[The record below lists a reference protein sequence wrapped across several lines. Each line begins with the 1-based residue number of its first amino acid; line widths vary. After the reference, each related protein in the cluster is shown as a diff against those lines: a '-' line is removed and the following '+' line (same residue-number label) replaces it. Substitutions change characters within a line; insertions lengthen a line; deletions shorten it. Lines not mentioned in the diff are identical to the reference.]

1 MLQKRSLLVGIVVVA
16 VVVASALIIGL
27 TRSGEEHDGKGDPDK
42 DVAGARIAAFH
53 HKAVHQLHAQAAAT
67 TTGFDS
73 ERLWGTGDDWEPAI
87 AVDPSSSYVYQAT
100 TRYGGP
106 KACSSC
112 SDPAII
118 VRASSDGGST

>member
-1 MLQKRSLLVGIVVVA
+1 RQGKMLQKRSLLVGIVVVVA
-16 VVVASALIIGL
+16 LVVAALIIGL
-27 TRSGEEHDGKGDPDK
+27 GRSSEDDGVRGDPAK
-42 DVAGARIAAFH
+42 HAAGGRIAAFH
-53 HKAVHQLHAQAAAT
+53 HKTVHQLRVQAAAT

-106 KACSSC
+106 KACPSC
-112 SDPAII
+112 
-118 VRASSDGGST
+118 